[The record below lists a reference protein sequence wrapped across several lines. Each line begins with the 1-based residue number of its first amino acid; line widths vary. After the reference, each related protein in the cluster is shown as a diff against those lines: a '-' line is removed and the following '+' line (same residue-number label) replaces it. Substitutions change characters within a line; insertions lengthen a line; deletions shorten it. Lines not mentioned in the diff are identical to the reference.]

1 MSQLNAPLREMISA
15 VVDGEASEFEY
26 RRVLESVDDAGVTAL
41 LGRHYAVRAVAR
53 GEARALCPPALTAG
67 ILAAVAAQQPAAAT
81 APAASRWRMPVGGV
95 AVAASVCM
103 AAVFG
108 LRALAP
114 EPAGIPQVAVV
125 ASSAGTSL
133 GELGRP
139 GGLPVPVT
147 GPAVPVGFGSAV
159 PAPGGGLQHAGAS
172 PDQLAEQRLRLFMA
186 DHVQNAALNTN
197 QGMLPYARVVSY
209 EAP

>member
-1 MSQLNAPLREMISA
+1 MSQVNGPLREMISA

-26 RRVLESVDDAGVTAL
+26 RRVLESVDDPGVTAL
-41 LGRHYAVRAVAR
+41 LGRHYTVRALAR
-53 GEARALCPPALTAG
+53 GEAQALCPPALTAS
-67 ILAAVAAQQPAAAT
+67 ILAAVAAQAPATAAA
-81 APAASRWRMPVGGV
+81 PRWRMPVGGV

-114 EPAGIPQVAVV
+114 EPAGMPQASMV
-125 ASSAGTSL
+125 ASSGGASL

-172 PDQLAEQRLRLFMA
+172 PDQLAEQRLRLFMV

>member
-1 MSQLNAPLREMISA
+1 MNGPLREMISA

-26 RRVLESVDDAGVTAL
+26 RRVLDGVDEPGVSAL
-41 LGRHYAVRAVAR
+41 IGRHYAVRAVAR
-53 GEARALCPPALTAG
+53 GEVQALCPPALTAG
-67 ILAAVAAQQPAAAT
+67 ILSALAAEAPAA
-81 APAASRWRMPVGGV
+81 AASRWRMPVGGV

-114 EPAGIPQVAVV
+114 EQPGMQQVSALAPSAAV
-125 ASSAGTSL
+125 SL

-147 GPAVPVGFGSAV
+147 GPALPVGFGSALPV
-159 PAPGGGLQHAGAS
+159 AGGVVQPAGAS
-172 PDQLAEQRLRLFMA
+172 ADQLAEQRLRLFMV
-186 DHVQNAALNTN
+186 DHVQNAALHTN
-197 QGMLPYARVVSY
+197 QGMLPYARVVSH

>member
-1 MSQLNAPLREMISA
+1 MNGPLREMISA

-26 RRVLESVDDAGVTAL
+26 RRVLDSVDDAEVTAL

-53 GEARALCPPALTAG
+53 GEAQVLCPPALTAS
-67 ILAAVAAQQPAAAT
+67 ILAALAAEAPAPAAAQ
-81 APAASRWRMPVGGV
+81 RWRMPVGGM

-114 EPAGIPQVAVV
+114 EPAGMPQAAVV
-125 ASSAGTSL
+125 ASSAGASL
-133 GELGRP
+133 GELGRA
-139 GGLPVPVT
+139 GGLPVQVA
-147 GPAVPVGFGSAV
+147 GVAVPVGFSPAV
-159 PAPGGGLQHAGAS
+159 PALGGGLQHAAANA
-172 PDQLAEQRLRLFMA
+172 DQLAEQRLRLFMV
-186 DHVQNAALNTN
+186 DHVQNASLNTN

>member
-1 MSQLNAPLREMISA
+1 LSQVNEPLREMISA

-26 RRVLESVDDAGVTAL
+26 RRVLESVDDAGVAAL

-53 GEARALCPPALTAG
+53 REAQALCPPALTAS
-67 ILAAVAAQQPAAAT
+67 ILAALAAQAPAAA
-81 APAASRWRMPVGGV
+81 APRWRMPVGGV

-114 EPAGIPQVAVV
+114 EPAGMAQTAVV
-125 ASSAGTSL
+125 ASGAASL

-139 GGLPVPVT
+139 GGLPVPVA
-147 GPAVPVGFGSAV
+147 GPAVPVGFVSAL
-159 PAPGGGLQHAGAS
+159 PAPGSAMQHAGAS
-172 PDQLAEQRLRLFMA
+172 PDQLAEQRLRLFMV

-197 QGMLPYARVVSY
+197 VGMLPYARVVSY

>member
-1 MSQLNAPLREMISA
+1 MPAGA
-15 VVDGEASEFEY
+15 DGGHSC
-26 RRVLESVDDAGVTAL
+26 
-41 LGRHYAVRAVAR
+41 GRGGA
-53 GEARALCPPALTAG
+53 TAG
-67 ILAAVAAQQPAAAT
+67 GRDGP
-81 APAASRWRMPVGGV
+81 
-95 AVAASVCM
+95 
-103 AAVFG
+103 G

>member
-1 MSQLNAPLREMISA
+1 MISA

-67 ILAAVAAQQPAAAT
+67 ILAALAEQQPAAAT
-81 APAASRWRMPVGGV
+81 APSARRWRMPVGGV

-114 EPAGIPQVAVV
+114 EPAGMSQVAVV
-125 ASSAGTSL
+125 ASSSSAGASL

-147 GPAVPVGFGSAV
+147 GPAVPVGFGAAV
-159 PAPGGGLQHAGAS
+159 PAPGGALQHAGAN

>member
-1 MSQLNAPLREMISA
+1 MVSA

-26 RRVLESVDDAGVTAL
+26 RRVLDSVGEPEVRAL

-53 GEARALCPPALTAG
+53 GEAQALCPPALTAG
-67 ILAAVAAQQPAAAT
+67 ILAAIAAEVPAAAA
-81 APAASRWRMPVGGV
+81 APRRRLPVGGV

-114 EPAGIPQVAVV
+114 EPADLQHAGAV
-125 ASSAGTSL
+125 ASTAAVSL

-139 GGLPVPVT
+139 GGLPVTVA
-147 GPAVPVGFGSAV
+147 GPAMPVGFGSALPV
-159 PAPGGGLQHAGAS
+159 AAGGLQHAGAS
-172 PDQLAEQRLRLFMA
+172 ADQLAEQRLRLFMV

-197 QGMLPYARVVSY
+197 QGMLPYARLASY
-209 EAP
+209 ETP

>member
-1 MSQLNAPLREMISA
+1 MSQLNGPLREMISA

-53 GEARALCPPALTAG
+53 GEARALCPPALTASV
-67 ILAAVAAQQPAAAT
+67 LAAVAAQEPAAAV
-81 APAASRWRMPVGGV
+81 APAVARWRMPVGGV

-103 AAVFG
+103 AAVFS

-114 EPAGIPQVAVV
+114 EPAGMPQASIVA
-125 ASSAGTSL
+125 ASAGASL

-172 PDQLAEQRLRLFMA
+172 PDQLAEQRLRLFMV

>member
-1 MSQLNAPLREMISA
+1 MVSA

-26 RRVLESVDDAGVTAL
+26 RRVLDSVGDPEVRAL

-53 GEARALCPPALTAG
+53 GEAQALCPPALTAG
-67 ILAAVAAQQPAAAT
+67 ILAALASEVPAAAA
-81 APAASRWRMPVGGV
+81 APRRRLPVGGV

-114 EPAGIPQVAVV
+114 EPADLQRAGAV
-125 ASSAGTSL
+125 ASTAAVSL
-133 GELGRP
+133 GELGSP

-147 GPAVPVGFGSAV
+147 GPAMPVGFGSALPV
-159 PAPGGGLQHAGAS
+159 AAGGLHHAGPSA
-172 PDQLAEQRLRLFMA
+172 DQLAEQRLRLFMV

-197 QGMLPYARVVSY
+197 QGMLPYARLTSY
-209 EAP
+209 ETP

>member
-1 MSQLNAPLREMISA
+1 MISA

-41 LGRHYAVRAVAR
+41 LGRHYAVRAVVR

-67 ILAAVAAQQPAAAT
+67 ILAALAEQQPEAAT
-81 APAASRWRMPVGGV
+81 APSASRWRMPVGGV

-114 EPAGIPQVAVV
+114 EPAGMPQAPVV
-125 ASSAGTSL
+125 ASSAGASL

-147 GPAVPVGFGSAV
+147 GLAVPVGFGSAV
-159 PAPGGGLQHAGAS
+159 PVPGGGLQHAGAS

-186 DHVQNAALNTN
+186 DHAQNAALNTN